1 MTQQSP
7 TLAAARPAA
16 PEPGTKFRTDIQA
29 LRALAV
35 AAVVVNHLWPRLLPG
50 GFVGVDVFFVISGFL
65 ITRHLVEE
73 LRGTGR
79 VRLAVFY
86 GRRMRRLLPAALLVA
101 AGSLAASWIIQP
113 YSRWLDVAWETLAAV
128 FYGEN
133 WLLAA
138 KSVDYSADHE
148 MATPVQHYWSLSV
161 EEQFYLVWPLMLAG
175 AFLLALRLRKAP
187 LTFLTA
193 VMGTVF
199 VLSLAYSVYFTVASK
214 NEAYFVTTTRAWE
227 FAAGGLIALATFALA
242 GGGSAGDGAP
252 GRGAL
257 ARAARHPAARLWMGL
272 LGGAGVAALVLSL
285 VFFDEQTLFPGA
297 TALLPVLGT
306 GAIVLSGSVLGRSA
320 LPAVGFRPIQ
330 GLGDIS
336 YSLYLWHWPLIVLAV
351 PLLGHELRTR
361 EKLAI
366 AAVSVVLAVLTKRF
380 VEDPGRARLFR
391 NRKPRVSIL
400 AGFGAMAVA
409 GVLSFA
415 MLLSAGHAE
424 QLEQQQL
431 ALLAKSPCYGA
442 ASLGDGVSCPE
453 RYGPPNAL
461 NIGKAE
467 SPYFAVSGCR
477 AAKDQIR
484 VQGIAYLQDC
494 DYSGGKKDAKTVW
507 FIGDS
512 HAEHWKVAFFDLAR
526 KQGWKVRLSL
536 AGGCSLADVR
546 RVAFMDAPR
555 LDAQSQSKC
564 LDWSG
569 QVSDRIMEQRPDL
582 VVASTFSV
590 KETIDDGTG
599 RDQLSQYRSSVERR
613 IAKWGNNGTRVV
625 MIRDTPLTLGKSTP
639 TCVIN
644 NKGNALA
651 CATERRKALVAD
663 PTAKAVAELGHPN
676 LKVLD
681 LSDQFCDD
689 ARCYAV
695 TGGLF
700 VFFDNNHLSRSYVES
715 LAPVFEQRL
724 LSLARGA

>member
-1 MTQQSP
+1 MSQQTP
-7 TLAAARPAA
+7 TLAVSSPATPKPA
-16 PEPGTKFRTDIQA
+16 GKFRTDIQA

-35 AAVVVNHLWPRLLPG
+35 TAVVVNHLWPRLLPG
-50 GFVGVDVFFVISGFL
+50 GYVGVDIFFVISGFL
-65 ITRHLVEE
+65 ITRHLVDE
-73 LRGTGR
+73 LRATGK
-79 VRLAVFY
+79 VRLATFY

-101 AGSLAASWIIQP
+101 VVSAAASWLTQP

-138 KSVDYSADHE
+138 KAIDYSADHE

-187 LTFLTA
+187 LRLLSA
-193 VMGTVF
+193 AMGTVF
-199 VLSLAYSVYFTVASK
+199 VLSLAYSVYFTIDSK

-242 GGGSAGDGAP
+242 G
-252 GRGAL
+252 
-257 ARAARHPAARLWMGL
+257 RAAQGKGILQPTALQRPMGL
-272 LGGAGVAALVLSL
+272 LAGAGAVALVVSL
-285 VFFDEQTLFPGA
+285 ALFGEQTQFPGA
-297 TALLPVLGT
+297 MALIPVLGT
-306 GAIVLSGSVLGRSA
+306 GAIVLAGSVLGRSA
-320 LPAVGFRPIQ
+320 LPAVGFRPVQ

-361 EKLAI
+361 DKLVI
-366 AAVSVVLAVLTKRF
+366 GAASIVLAVLTKRF
-380 VEDPGRARLFR
+380 VEDPGRSRLFR
-391 NRKPRVSIL
+391 NRKARVSIL
-400 AGFGAMAVA
+400 AGFGAMVLA
-409 GVLSFA
+409 GALAFGMVF
-415 MLLSAGHAE
+415 SAGHAE
-424 QLEQQQL
+424 QVQQEQL
-431 ALLAKSPCYGA
+431 ALLSKSPCYGA
-442 ASLGDGVSCPE
+442 ASLNEGASCPE
-453 RYGPPNAL
+453 KYGPPHAL
-461 NIGKAE
+461 NIGRAQ

-477 AAKDQIR
+477 SATDQIR
-484 VQGIAYLQDC
+484 VQGVPYLQDC

-526 KQGWKVRLSL
+526 KQQWKVRLSL
-536 AGGCSLADVR
+536 AGGCSLADVK

-555 LDAQSQSKC
+555 LDEKSQSRC

-569 QVSDRIMEQRPDL
+569 QVSDRIMKQRPDL
-582 VVASTFSV
+582 VVASTFSA

-599 RDQLSQYRSSVERR
+599 RDQLSQYRSTVERR
-613 IAKWGNNGTRVV
+613 IAKWGQNGTKVV
-625 MIRDTPLTLGKSTP
+625 VIRDSPLTLGKSTP
-639 TCVIN
+639 GCVIN

-651 CATERRKALVAD
+651 CASQRSKALVAD
-663 PTAKAVAELGHPN
+663 PTAKAVADLGHAN

-700 VFFDNNHLSRSYVES
+700 VFFDNNHLSKSYVES
-715 LAPVFEQRL
+715 LAPVFERRL

>member
-1 MTQQSP
+1 MSQQTP
-7 TLAAARPAA
+7 TLAVSRPTTPKPA
-16 PEPGTKFRTDIQA
+16 GKFRTDIQA

-35 AAVVVNHLWPRLLPG
+35 TAVVVNHLWPRLLPG
-50 GFVGVDVFFVISGFL
+50 GYVGVDIFFVISGFL

-73 LRGTGR
+73 LRATGK
-79 VRLAVFY
+79 VRLATFY

-101 AGSLAASWIIQP
+101 VVGAAASWLIQP

-133 WLLAA
+133 WMLAA
-138 KSVDYSADHE
+138 KSIDYSADHE

-161 EEQFYLVWPLMLAG
+161 EEQFYLVWPLLLAG
-175 AFLLALRLRKAP
+175 AFLLALRFRKAP
-187 LTFLTA
+187 LRLLSAT
-193 VMGTVF
+193 MGTVF
-199 VLSLAYSVYFTVASK
+199 VLSLAYSVYFTIDSK

-242 GGGSAGDGAP
+242 G
-252 GRGAL
+252 RGAQGTDMPQ
-257 ARAARHPAARLWMGL
+257 PAVLRRSMGL
-272 LGGAGVAALVLSL
+272 LAGAGAVALVVSL
-285 VFFDEQTLFPGA
+285 AAFDQQTLFPGA
-297 TALLPVLGT
+297 MALIPVLGT
-306 GAIVLSGSVLGRSA
+306 GAIVLAGSVLGRSA
-320 LPAVGFRPIQ
+320 LSAVGFRPVQ

-351 PLLGHELRTR
+351 PLLGQELRTR
-361 EKLAI
+361 DKLVIGVASI
-366 AAVSVVLAVLTKRF
+366 VLAVLTKRF
-380 VEDPGRARLFR
+380 VEDPGRSRLFR
-391 NRKPRVSIL
+391 NRKARVSIL
-400 AGFGAMAVA
+400 AGFGAMVLAGAMAV
-409 GVLSFA
+409 GMVF
-415 MLLSAGHAE
+415 SAGHAE
-424 QLEQQQL
+424 QVQEEQL

-442 ASLGDGVSCPE
+442 ASLNEGAACPGK
-453 RYGPPNAL
+453 YGPPHAL
-461 NIGKAE
+461 NIGRAQ

-477 AAKDQIR
+477 SAADQIR
-484 VQGIAYLQDC
+484 VQGVPYLQDC

-526 KQGWKVRLSL
+526 KQQWKVRLSL
-536 AGGCSLADVR
+536 AGGCSLADVK

-555 LDAQSQSKC
+555 LDEKSQSRC
-564 LDWSG
+564 LDWSS
-569 QVSDRIMEQRPDL
+569 QVSDKIMKQRPDL

-613 IAKWGNNGTRVV
+613 IAKWGQNGTRVV
-625 MIRDTPLTLGKSTP
+625 MIRDSPLTLGKSTP
-639 TCVIN
+639 GCVIN

-651 CATERRKALVAD
+651 CATARNKALVAD
-663 PTAKAVAELGHPN
+663 PTAKAVGDLGHAN

-700 VFFDNNHLSRSYVES
+700 VFFDNNHLSKSYVES
-715 LAPVFEQRL
+715 LAPVFERRL
-724 LSLARGA
+724 LSLAQGA

>member
-1 MTQQSP
+1 MSQQTS
-7 TLAAARPAA
+7 TLAVPSPATPKPA
-16 PEPGTKFRTDIQA
+16 GKFRADIQA

-35 AAVVVNHLWPRLLPG
+35 TAVVVNHLWPQLLPG
-50 GFVGVDVFFVISGFL
+50 GYVGVDIFFVISGFL

-73 LRGTGR
+73 LRGTGK
-79 VRLAVFY
+79 VRLARFY

-101 AGSLAASWIIQP
+101 VVSIAASWLIQP

-138 KSVDYSADHE
+138 KSIDYSADHE

-161 EEQFYLVWPLMLAG
+161 EEQFYLVWPLLLAG
-175 AFLLALRLRKAP
+175 AFLLALRIRKTP
-187 LTFLTA
+187 LPLLSAT
-193 VMGTVF
+193 MGTVF
-199 VLSLAYSVYFTVASK
+199 VLSLAYSVYFTVSSK

-242 GGGSAGDGAP
+242 G
-252 GRGAL
+252 RGAQEREL
-257 ARAARHPAARLWMGL
+257 MRPAAPRLWMGL
-272 LGGAGVAALVLSL
+272 LAGAGAVALVVSL
-285 VFFDEQTLFPGA
+285 AVFDEQTLFPGA
-297 TALLPVLGT
+297 MALVPVLGT

-320 LPAVGFRPIQ
+320 LPAVGFRPVQ
-330 GLGDIS
+330 ALGDIS
-336 YSLYLWHWPLIVLAV
+336 YSLYLWHWPMIVLAV
-351 PLLGHELRTR
+351 PLLGHDLRTR
-361 EKLAI
+361 EKLVI
-366 AAVSVVLAVLTKRF
+366 GAASIVLAALTKRF
-380 VEDPGRARLFR
+380 VEDPGRSRLFR
-391 NRKPRVSIL
+391 NRKARVSIL
-400 AGFGAMAVA
+400 SGFGAMALA
-409 GVLSFA
+409 GA
-415 MLLSAGHAE
+415 MAIGMVFSAGHAE
-424 QLEQQQL
+424 QLQQEQL

-442 ASLGDGVSCPE
+442 ASLSEGASCPGK
-453 RYGPPNAL
+453 YGPPNAL

-477 AAKDQIR
+477 SATDQIR
-484 VQGIAYLQDC
+484 VQGVPYLQDC
-494 DYSGGKKDAKTVW
+494 DYSRGKKDAKTVW

-526 KQGWKVRLSL
+526 KQQWKVRLSL

-555 LDAQSQSKC
+555 LDEKSQSRC

-569 QVSDRIMEQRPDL
+569 QVSDKIMEQRPDL

-613 IAKWGNNGTRVV
+613 IAKWGQNGTRVIIV
-625 MIRDTPLTLGKSTP
+625 RDSPLTLGKSTP
-639 TCVIN
+639 NCVIN

-651 CATERRKALVAD
+651 CATQRNKALVAD
-663 PTAKAVAELGHPN
+663 PTAKAVSDLGHAN

-700 VFFDNNHLSRSYVES
+700 VFFDNNHLSKSYVES
-715 LAPVFEQRL
+715 LAPVFERRL
-724 LSLARGA
+724 LSLAQGA